1 MLSPICHY
9 QLTNLEKYMSLGVLM
24 LSPICIYILITKQ
37 SGVDEHKYKS
47 RILGLSLSTAI
58 LVFSNIILR
67 WSYTS

>member
-24 LSPICIYILITKQ
+24 LSPICIYILITI
-37 SGVDEHKYKS
+37 DEHKYKS